1 MLLKGKTALV
11 TGASTG
17 IGKAI
22 ALRFKREGA
31 HVIVFG
37 RNKPDHDAEFYKVD
51 VSREQEIKAAMKK
64 IKKLDVLVNNAG
76 IVFLETVEKSTEKF
90 DKTIETNLK
99 GPYRMCKYALPLIKR
114 SKGNIIN
121 VSSIVGIQPAPDA
134 AAYCI
139 SKAGVIMLTKLL
151 AAEYAPLGVR
161 VNAILPGAIDTKML
175 RSVVS
180 SDKEYHDLG
189 KDVPMRRI
197 GKPEEIASAAAF
209 LASDE
214 ASFITGLLMNVD
226 GGDLNGGTT
235 P

>member
-1 MLLKGKTALV
+1 MLLKGKTAIV

-17 IGKAI
+17 IGRAI
-22 ALRFKREGA
+22 ALRFKKEGA

-37 RNKPDHDAEFYKVD
+37 RNKPDYDVEFYKVD
-51 VSREQEIKAAMKK
+51 VSKEQEIKAAIKK

-76 IVFLETVEKSTEKF
+76 VIFLETVEKSTENF
-90 DKTIETNLK
+90 DRTIETNLK
-99 GPYRMCKYALPLIKR
+99 GPYRMCKHAAPLIKK

-121 VSSIVGIQPAPDA
+121 ISSIVGIQPAPDA
-134 AAYCI
+134 AAYSI

-151 AAEYAPLGVR
+151 AAEYAPIGVR

-180 SDKEYHDLG
+180 SDKEYRDLG
-189 KDVPMRRI
+189 KDVPMKRI
-197 GKPEEIASAAAF
+197 GKPEEIAAAAAF

-214 ASFITGLLMNVD
+214 ASFVTGLLMNVD
-226 GGDLNGGTT
+226 GGDLNDGTT

>member
-1 MLLKGKTALV
+1 MLLKGKTAIV

-17 IGKAI
+17 IGRAI
-22 ALRFKREGA
+22 ALRFKKEGA

-37 RNKPDHDAEFYKVD
+37 RNKPDYDVEFYKVD
-51 VSREQEIKAAMKK
+51 VSKEQEIKAAIKK

-76 IVFLETVEKSTEKF
+76 VLFLETVEKSTENF
-90 DKTIETNLK
+90 DRTIETNLK
-99 GPYRMCKYALPLIKR
+99 GPYRMCKHAAPLIKK

-121 VSSIVGIQPAPDA
+121 ISSIVGIQPAPDA

-151 AAEYAPLGVR
+151 AAEYAPIGVR

-180 SDKEYHDLG
+180 SGKEYRDLG
-189 KDVPMRRI
+189 KDVPMKRI
-197 GKPEEIASAAAF
+197 GKPEEIAAAAAF

-226 GGDLNGGTT
+226 GGDLNDGTT